1 MCRALTYEI
10 SGRFTVAGPSHVR
23 AVVVPVA
30 DVRGNTVLTELTLHS
45 LAPQS
50 ANEASDGDA
59 IQVEQVAR
67 GEFISARSY
76 SRDKFDRASSRS
88 SGRGGTEGVSLGSQQ
103 VLVRV

>member
-1 MCRALTYEI
+1 M
-10 SGRFTVAGPSHVR
+10 R

-45 LAPQS
+45 LAAQS
-50 ANEASDGDA
+50 AKEASDGEA
-59 IQVEQVAR
+59 LLVEQVAR

-76 SRDKFDRASSRS
+76 SRDKFDRPSSE
-88 SGRGGTEGVSLGSQQ
+88 RGGTEGVSLGSLQ